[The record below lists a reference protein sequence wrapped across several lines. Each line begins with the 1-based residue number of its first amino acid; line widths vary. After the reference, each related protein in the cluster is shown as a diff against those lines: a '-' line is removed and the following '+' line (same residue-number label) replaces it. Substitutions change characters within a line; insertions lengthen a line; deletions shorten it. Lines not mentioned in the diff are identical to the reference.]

1 MKKAKFLSILLG
13 VFMIGEIGIPVSYA
27 APPQRQPAGYNDPGV
42 QLNRTREYLE
52 RQRIARQI
60 AEDRAKERT
69 EIIDQQQGEQQNV
82 TGEVKFRI
90 NEIKVDKSE
99 ILQDNEIYSITQDYI
114 NKEIVLQD
122 LYIVIDKI
130 NNLYTEKGYLTC
142 RAFLP
147 PQTIKN
153 GIVHIQLIE
162 GKSGNVYVDGNKST
176 NQSYI
181 TDRIGVESGNYAN
194 INDLNKDLLFFNG
207 TNDIQLHITMHAGKE
222 PGTTDYVISV
232 AEPQKSLVNVYVDN
246 AGSESSGEWREG
258 LFFTDRSLT
267 GNRDSLV
274 VSGIRSDGTKSL
286 STSYTTP
293 VGRSGTKLSLNY
305 SMNSVEITDGE
316 LEDLDVEG
324 DSTAYG
330 VSLIQPLVVNEAMRT
345 EVALEYSHQNS
356 QTDFLGIHWI
366 DDTTDSYT
374 ASFSMT
380 NYGNS
385 SVIYQKYG
393 YRVGSSENIT
403 GYTKDFSKYTFNGF
417 WQKAYAGGQMLS
429 ARLDGQYSSDD
440 YLPSAEQ
447 FYIGGMY
454 SVRGYEES
462 YLGGDSGFAASI
474 EYSVPIDKSKKTS
487 VFTFFDYGSVFGD
500 SAFDDHTLAGTG
512 IGVRSTIAQKI
523 YASLTLGIPLISDPN
538 EDKIDSTR
546 IHFMLNGQF

>member
-293 VGRSGTKLSLNY
+293 VGCSGTKLSLNY